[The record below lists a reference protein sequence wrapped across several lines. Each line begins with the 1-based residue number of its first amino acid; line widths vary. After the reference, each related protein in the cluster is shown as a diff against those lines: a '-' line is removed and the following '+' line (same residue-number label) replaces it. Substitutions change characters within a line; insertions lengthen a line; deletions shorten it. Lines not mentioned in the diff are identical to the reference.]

1 MNALDQQFHISQS
14 RIKTRSVGVKDGS
27 AVRPLFQPELASIET
42 KSNLE
47 RRHEWERK
55 AYNMEVAA

>member
-1 MNALDQQFHISQS
+1 MTSIDYQFHRAQS

-55 AYNMEVAA
+55 AYNMEVKA

>member
-1 MNALDQQFHISQS
+1 MNALTKNFHRAQS
-14 RIKTRSVGVKDGS
+14 RIKTRSVGVRPVS
-27 AVRPLFQPELASIET
+27 SRPLFQPEIANIET

-55 AYNMEVAA
+55 VYNMEVAA

>member
-1 MNALDQQFHISQS
+1 MNNHFYRAQS
-14 RIKTRSVGVKDGS
+14 RIKTRSVGFRPVS
-27 AVRPLFQPELASIET
+27 SRPLFQPELASIET

-55 AYNMEVAA
+55 VYNMEVKA

>member
-1 MNALDQQFHISQS
+1 MNNHFYWAQS
-14 RIKTRSVGVKDGS
+14 RIKTRSVGVRPVS
-27 AVRPLFQPELASIET
+27 SRPLFQPELASIET

-55 AYNMEVAA
+55 AYNMEVKA

>member
-1 MNALDQQFHISQS
+1 MNALTKHFHRAQS
-14 RIKTRSVGVKDGS
+14 RLKTRSVGVRPVS
-27 AVRPLFQPELASIET
+27 SRPLFKPELASIET

-55 AYNMEVAA
+55 VYNMEVAA

>member
-1 MNALDQQFHISQS
+1 MTSIDYQFHRAQS
-14 RIKTRSVGVKDGS
+14 RIKTRSVGVRTVS
-27 AVRPLFQPELASIET
+27 SRPLFQPELASIET

-55 AYNMEVAA
+55 VYNMEVAA

>member
-1 MNALDQQFHISQS
+1 MTSIDYQFHRAQS
-14 RIKTRSVGVKDGS
+14 RIKTRSVGVRPVS
-27 AVRPLFQPELASIET
+27 SRPLFQPEIASIET

-55 AYNMEVAA
+55 VYNMEKAA

>member
-14 RIKTRSVGVKDGS
+14 RIKTRSVGIRPVS
-27 AVRPLFQPELASIET
+27 SRPLFQPELASIET

-55 AYNMEVAA
+55 AYNMEVKA

>member
-14 RIKTRSVGVKDGS
+14 RIKTRSVGVRPVS
-27 AVRPLFQPELASIET
+27 SRPLFQPELASIET

-55 AYNMEVAA
+55 VYNMEVAA

>member
-1 MNALDQQFHISQS
+1 MTSIDYQFHRAQS
-14 RIKTRSVGVKDGS
+14 RIKTRSVGVRPVS
-27 AVRPLFQPELASIET
+27 SRPLFQPELASIET

-55 AYNMEVAA
+55 VYNMEVAA

>member
-1 MNALDQQFHISQS
+1 MTSIDYQFHRAQS
-14 RIKTRSVGVKDGS
+14 RIKTRSVGVRPVS
-27 AVRPLFQPELASIET
+27 SRPLFQPELASIET

-55 AYNMEVAA
+55 VYNMEVKA

>member
-1 MNALDQQFHISQS
+1 MNNHFYRAQS
-14 RIKTRSVGVKDGS
+14 RLKTRSVGVRPVS
-27 AVRPLFQPELASIET
+27 SRPLFQPELASIEA

-55 AYNMEVAA
+55 AYNVEVAS